1 MNYRVLLCDDEPH
14 VLLPLSLK
22 FRKSGFEV
30 ILAEHGGVAW
40 TKILESIPDVVIT
53 DCNMPHM
60 TGLQLIEK
68 IRGTPQTMHL
78 PAILLTAK
86 GYEMDEADLQER
98 LGVSALVVKPF
109 SPKEVVQ
116 TAIRL
121 LNLSGLDSVE
131 INDRTNCIRPE

>member
-22 FRKSGFEV
+22 FRKSGFDV
-30 ILAEHGGVAW
+30 QIAEHGGIAW
-40 TKILESIPDVVIT
+40 SKILEEQPDVVIT

-60 TGLQLIEK
+60 SGLQLIEK
-68 IRGTPQTMHL
+68 IRGCEATRHL

-86 GYEMDEADLQER
+86 GYEMDEAELQER

-116 TAIRL
+116 TVIRL
-121 LNLSGLDSVE
+121 LNPGGHDSVE
-131 INDRTNCIRPE
+131 ITDLTNHFRP